1 MIIYT
6 KVSERKC
13 LHCLH
18 LFPGHCYYC
27 FSSELL
33 PKIILVFRT
42 YRVLKTSPSVSKAPG
57 SLLLLDAFQHIKAL
71 TDTEPLNLPFSLP
84 RAQAFGIFQLRG
96 EVRGCCHFSEGLAFP
111 CFPYSSPSLF
121 FFNFLLFLLK
131 FSSFTMLY

>member
-6 KVSERKC
+6 KFSERKC
-13 LHCLH
+13 LHCLL

-57 SLLLLDAFQHIKAL
+57 SLLLLDTFQHIKPL
-71 TDTEPLNLPFSLP
+71 TNTEPLNLPFSLP
-84 RAQAFGIFQLRG
+84 RAQAFCIFQCRG
-96 EVRGCCHFSEGLAFP
+96 GVGGCRHFSEGLAFP
-111 CFPYSSPSLF
+111 CFPYTSPSLF
-121 FFNFLLFLLK
+121 FFIIIFIEV
-131 FSSFTMLY
+131 

>member
-6 KVSERKC
+6 KFSERKC

-33 PKIILVFRT
+33 LKIILVFRT

-57 SLLLLDAFQHIKAL
+57 SLLLLDTFQHIKPL
-71 TDTEPLNLPFSLP
+71 TNTEPLPYP
-84 RAQAFGIFQLRG
+84 
-96 EVRGCCHFSEGLAFP
+96 FP
-111 CFPYSSPSLF
+111 CLEHKPSVSFSAGVGSGGAVTSQKALLSLASPTRLPVF
-121 FFNFLLFLLK
+121 FFFF
-131 FSSFTMLY
+131 FFIEV